1 MATNQLG
8 LNEAAASGQVIR
20 DYREVSGQQV
30 LLHLASAHN
39 SVAIMDRATGELV
52 LQRDQ
57 QEVMRTNIM
66 SITALTALTP
76 AARFTELVD
85 SFAT

>member
-1 MATNQLG
+1 MSATQLT
-8 LNEAAASGQVIR
+8 LNEAAASGQVLR
-20 DYREVSGQQV
+20 NYYESGGQQRLV
-30 LLHLASAHN
+30 HLASVHN
-39 SVAIMDRATGELV
+39 TAVVMDRTSGELV

-76 AARFTELVD
+76 ALRFAELVN

>member
-1 MATNQLG
+1 MATNQLE
-8 LNEAAASGQVIR
+8 LNEAAASGEVLR
-20 DYREVSGQQV
+20 DYRESGGQQV
-30 LLHLASAHN
+30 LMHLASVHSTTA
-39 SVAIMDRATGELV
+39 VMDRTSGELV

-76 AARFTELVD
+76 ALRFAELVN